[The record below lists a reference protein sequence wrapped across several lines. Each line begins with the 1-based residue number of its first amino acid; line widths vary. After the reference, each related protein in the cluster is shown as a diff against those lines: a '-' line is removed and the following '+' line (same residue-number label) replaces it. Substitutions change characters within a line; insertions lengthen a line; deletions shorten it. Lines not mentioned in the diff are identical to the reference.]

1 MLILKPYKFMPKNEA
16 DSQSTK
22 LSAAVRSDYTK
33 AKREK
38 DRYTRITVNSFK
50 KKLSRR
56 QFEIF
61 ERTYNLV
68 DPKYFFVELVETN

>member
-1 MLILKPYKFMPKNEA
+1 MPKNEA

-50 KKLSRR
+50 KNCPADNSKFLSGHTIWLT
-56 QFEIF
+56 QNI
-61 ERTYNLV
+61 
-68 DPKYFFVELVETN
+68 FFVELVETN

>member
-1 MLILKPYKFMPKNEA
+1 MPKNEA

-38 DRYTRITVNSFK
+38 DRYTRITVSTFK

-61 ERTYNLV
+61 QGTYFLV
-68 DPKYFFVELVETN
+68 GPKYFFVELVETNCDS